1 MNVELY
7 KTNSPKNKI
16 NKLLNSAT
24 IIQAKLLNDVNLQSP
39 ILLLQDNNN
48 SFLTNYNYCY
58 IPYFQRYYFI
68 ESMNKNIN
76 GLITIKLSVDVLMS
90 FASDII
96 NSYANIVESETPNEK
111 SINHSHSDNVQKLVY
126 NYLDKFDH
134 TGKLYLTSS
143 YSIN

>member
-16 NKLLNSAT
+16 NKLLNTAT

-90 FASDII
+90 FASDIM
-96 NSYANIVESETPNEK
+96 NSYANIIESETPNEK

-126 NYLDKFDH
+126 DYLDKFDH

>member
-16 NKLLNSAT
+16 NKVLNIPT
-24 IIQAKLLNDVNLQSP
+24 VIQAKLLNDVNLQSP

-76 GLITIKLSVDVLMS
+76 GLITVKLSVDVLMS
-90 FASDII
+90 FANDII
-96 NSYANIVESETPNEK
+96 NSYATIVESESPNEN

-134 TGKLYLTSS
+134 IGKLYLTAS
-143 YSIN
+143 YAIN

>member
-16 NKLLNSAT
+16 NKVLNTAT

-76 GLITIKLSVDVLMS
+76 GLITVKLSVDVLMS
-90 FASDII
+90 FANDII
-96 NSYANIVESETPNEK
+96 NSYANIVESENPNEK
-111 SINHSHSDNVQKLVY
+111 SINHTHSDNVQKLVY

-134 TGKLYLTSS
+134 TGKLYLTAS
-143 YSIN
+143 YAIN

>member
-16 NKLLNSAT
+16 NKVLNTST
-24 IIQAKLLNDVNLQSP
+24 VIQAKLLNDINLQSP

-58 IPYFQRYYFI
+58 IPFFQRYYFI

-76 GLITIKLSVDVLMS
+76 GLITVKLSVDVLMS
-90 FASDII
+90 FANDII
-96 NSYANIVESETPNEK
+96 NSYANIVESESPNEN
-111 SINHSHSDNVQKLVY
+111 SINHSHSDNVQKIVY

-134 TGKLYLTSS
+134 TGKLYLTAS
-143 YSIN
+143 YAIN

>member
-16 NKLLNSAT
+16 NKVLNTAT
-24 IIQAKLLNDVNLQSP
+24 VIKAKLLNDVNLQSP

-68 ESMNKNIN
+68 DSTNKNIN
-76 GLITIKLSVDVLMS
+76 GLITVKLSVDVLMS
-90 FASDII
+90 FANDII
-96 NSYANIVESETPNEK
+96 NSYANITESENPDSK
-111 SINHSHSDNVQKLVY
+111 SINHTHSDNVQKLVY

-134 TGKLYLTSS
+134 TGKLYLTAS
-143 YSIN
+143 YAIN

>member
-90 FASDII
+90 FASDIM

>member
-16 NKLLNSAT
+16 NKVLNT
-24 IIQAKLLNDVNLQSP
+24 PTVIQAKLLNDINLQSP

-68 ESMNKNIN
+68 ESMNKNLN
-76 GLITIKLSVDVLMS
+76 GLITVKLAIDVLMS
-90 FASDII
+90 FANDII
-96 NSYANIVESETPNEK
+96 NSYANIVESESPNEN
-111 SINHSHSDNVQKLVY
+111 SINHSHSDNVQKIVY
-126 NYLDKFDH
+126 NYLDKFNH
-134 TGKLYLTSS
+134 TGKLYLTAS
-143 YSIN
+143 YAIN

>member
-16 NKLLNSAT
+16 NKLLNTST
-24 IIQAKLLNDVNLQSP
+24 IIQAKLLNDINLQSP

-58 IPYFQRYYFI
+58 IPFFQRYYFI

-76 GLITIKLSVDVLMS
+76 GLITVKLSVDVLMS
-90 FASDII
+90 FANDII
-96 NSYANIVESETPNEK
+96 NSYANIVESESPNEN
-111 SINHSHSDNVQKLVY
+111 SINHSHSDNIQKIVY

-134 TGKLYLTSS
+134 TGKLYLTAS
-143 YSIN
+143 YAIN

>member
-1 MNVELY
+1 MNIELY

-16 NKLLNSAT
+16 NKLLNTAT
-24 IIQAKLLNDVNLQSP
+24 IIHAKLLNDINLQSP

-90 FASDII
+90 FASDIM

>member
-16 NKLLNSAT
+16 NKVLNT
-24 IIQAKLLNDVNLQSP
+24 PTVIQAKLLNDINLQSP

-68 ESMNKNIN
+68 ESMNKNLN
-76 GLITIKLSVDVLMS
+76 GLITVKLAIDVLMS
-90 FASDII
+90 FANDII
-96 NSYANIVESETPNEK
+96 NSYANIVESESPNEN
-111 SINHSHSDNVQKLVY
+111 SINHSHSDNVQKIVY

-134 TGKLYLTSS
+134 TGKLYLTAS
-143 YSIN
+143 YAIN

>member
-16 NKLLNSAT
+16 NKLLNTAT

-90 FASDII
+90 FASDIM

-126 NYLDKFDH
+126 DYLDKFDH